1 MKPKKKAPAPDKP
14 KKPGTK
20 KASKKLPSDE
30 KMGVYTD
37 LLVESL
43 LEEAAS
49 QLWLGYEHGK
59 ATPEMLS
66 DQQIAENLPGQDAGL
81 RMLDH
86 GHGHGFHGR
95 LAGFVIYQVR
105 EQSGLEPVEFEGVP
119 PPEETK
125 EPTHPLYADGICGGL
140 LLRQLQDALASGD
153 GGFFRTLAE
162 MIEKDYL
169 EPPNQ
174 LDAVGYALQ
183 AKLELEKEG
192 KPVTKKTVREK
203 AERKRAEYRV
213 RQEGKTPT
221 PDLIAKEIEGANW
234 NWNWKRIWKQHPDIE
249 GLDQDPGGR
258 PATRRKPGTK

>member
-1 MKPKKKAPAPDKP
+1 MKPKKNTDRP
-14 KKPGTK
+14 KKQGCKTPAT
-20 KASKKLPSDE
+20 LLSDE
-30 KMGVYTD
+30 EVSVYGD
-37 LLVESL
+37 LLFEVL
-43 LEEAAS
+43 LQDGIN
-49 QLWLGYEHGK
+49 QLFKGFEDGK
-59 ATPEMLS
+59 TAPEMLS
-66 DQQIAENLPGQDAGL
+66 DESIAEKLPSQAAPL

-86 GHGHGFHGR
+86 GHGHGFRGR
-95 LAGFVIYQVR
+95 LAEFAIYQVR
-105 EQSGLEPVEFEGVP
+105 EQAGLEPVEFEGAP
-119 PPEETK
+119 PLEETG

-140 LLRQLQDALASGD
+140 LLRQLQDALESGD
-153 GGFFRTLAE
+153 GAFFRTLAE

-183 AKLELEKEG
+183 AKLDLEKEG

-203 AERKRAEYRV
+203 AERKRAEFLV
-213 RQEGKTPT
+213 RRSGKTPT
-221 PDLIAKEIEGANW
+221 PDLIAREIEGANW